1 MLVDARAIRVF
12 FFSRQLAPP
21 VTGEESMRQ
30 FLRLMG
36 LFSFGLAIALADGA
50 AAWSASPS
58 LGVILPRGLQ
68 RGATSVLTFH
78 GGNLADA
85 KEILFFSPG
94 FEVTKLEP
102 SPGAVKATIKV
113 AKDCRLGEHVAHVR
127 TATGLTEYRTFWVGP
142 FPDVKEKEPNSDF
155 KSPQPIPMNVTVA
168 GVIDN
173 EDVDYYV
180 IDAKKGQRISAEIE
194 GMRLGV
200 TMFDPYIAILDSK
213 RFELITAD
221 DSPLLK
227 QDALAS
233 IIAPADGK
241 YVIQVRESSYGGD
254 GNCHYRLHVGN
265 FPRPIAVY
273 PAGGK
278 LGEEV
283 QVRFLGDPTGD
294 IVKKVKLPSQPVPDF
309 GLVPEDATGT
319 APSEIPFR
327 LSTAG
332 NVLEKEPNDTLK
344 EATPAELPNALN
356 GILEKPGDVD
366 FFKFKAKKGQT
377 YEVECY
383 GRRIR
388 SAIDPVMYLYNAQGG
403 ALLANDDSRGPDPYF
418 RFTAP
423 ADGEYYL
430 SITDHLK
437 RGGPGFVYRVEFL
450 PVEPKVTTGLPQVA
464 RYSQFRQ
471 QMYVARGNRFG
482 AVISASREN
491 FGGDLLLD
499 PRNMPPGIKVIAD
512 PMPANAS
519 TMPVVFEAAKD
530 APLSGRLVDLQ
541 AKSIDPKLKV
551 SGGFFNHAEF
561 VIAAPGQSL
570 FSWCDVDRMAVAVLD
585 ELPYTL
591 EIVEP
596 KVPLVQSGLMQL
608 KIRAHRKPGFVE
620 PINVQVPFLPP
631 GVGGVPAV
639 DIPKGQNEVLFP
651 LNANGG
657 AEVKKWKIFA
667 LGSANVNGGAAWAS
681 SQMANLEIT
690 PPYIQFNIQRAAVE
704 QGQKTDLVCGVTV
717 NHPFDGAAKV
727 QVLGFPP
734 KVTSPEMEL
743 KKDMKE
749 LVFKVSTEKASPA
762 GTHRN
767 IFCQAIIMEHG
778 EPIVHYVGGTELRI
792 DQPLPAPTK
801 PAAAPAAVAKKE
813 APKAAA
819 APKRLTRLE
828 ALRLEAKE
836 KAQTVAK

>member
-1 MLVDARAIRVF
+1 
-12 FFSRQLAPP
+12 
-21 VTGEESMRQ
+21 MRHM
-30 FLRLMG
+30 LRLIRT
-36 LFSFGLAIALADGA
+36 LSLGLAIALIGA
-50 AAWSASPS
+50 AATWAASPS

-102 SPGAVKATIKV
+102 SAGAVKATIKV

-127 TATGLTEYRTFWVGP
+127 TATGLTEYRTFYVGP
-142 FPDVKEKEPNSDF
+142 FPEIKEKEPNSDF
-155 KSPQPIPMNVTVA
+155 KSPQPIPMNVTVN
-168 GVIDN
+168 GVIDT
-173 EDVDYYV
+173 EDVDYFV
-180 IDAKKGQRISAEIE
+180 VEAKKGQRISVEIE

-233 IIAPADGK
+233 IVAPADGK
-241 YVIQVRESSYGGD
+241 YIIQVRESSYGGD

-278 LGEEV
+278 LGEETE
-283 QVRFLGDPTGD
+283 VRFLGDPTGD
-294 IVKKVKLPSQPVPDF
+294 IVRKVKLPSKAVPDF

-327 LSTAG
+327 LSQVG
-332 NVLEKEPNDTLK
+332 NVLEKEPNDSMK
-344 EATPAELPNALN
+344 EATPAELPKALN
-356 GILEKPGDVD
+356 GILQKPGDVD
-366 FFKFKAKKGQT
+366 FFRFKAKKGET
-377 YEVECY
+377 YEVECF

-388 SAIDPVMYLYNAQGG
+388 SAIDAVMYLYNSAGQ

-423 ADGEYYL
+423 ADGEYFL
-430 SITDHLK
+430 SVTDHLK

-471 QMYVARGNRFG
+471 QIYVARGNRFG
-482 AVISASREN
+482 AVISAGREN
-491 FGGDLLLD
+491 FGGELLLD
-499 PRNMPPGIKVIAD
+499 PQNMPAGIKMIAD

-530 APLSGRLVDLQ
+530 APLSGKLVDLR
-541 AKSIDPKLKV
+541 AKHIDPKQKI

-570 FSWCDVDRMAVAVLD
+570 FSWCDVDRVAVAVLE

-596 KVPLVQSGLMQL
+596 KVPLVQSGLMYL
-608 KIRAHRKPGFVE
+608 KIRAHRKPGFTE

-631 GVGGVPAV
+631 GVGGNPSV
-639 DIPKGQNEVLFP
+639 DIPKGQNEVLFQ

-657 AEVKKWKIFA
+657 AEIKKWKIFA

-681 SQMANLEIT
+681 SQMANLEIA
-690 PPYIQFNIQRAAVE
+690 PPYLQFNIQRAAVE

-717 NHPFDGAAKV
+717 AHPFDGAAKV

-734 KVTSPEMEL
+734 KVIAPEMEL

-749 LVFKVSTEKASPA
+749 LVFKVSTDKGSPA
-762 GTHRN
+762 GTHKN
-767 IFCQAIIMEHG
+767 IFCQATIMEHG

-792 DQPLPAPTK
+792 DQPLPAPAK
-801 PAAAPAAVAKKE
+801 PAPAAVVAKKDP
-813 APKAAA
+813 PKTAA

-828 ALRLEAKE
+828 QLRLDAKE
-836 KAQTVAK
+836 KAQAAAAK

>member
-1 MLVDARAIRVF
+1 M
-12 FFSRQLAPP
+12 QH
-21 VTGEESMRQ
+21 T
-30 FLRLMG
+30 LRLTG
-36 LFSFGLAIALADGA
+36 LLAIGLGLALFAGA
-50 AAWSASPS
+50 EAPAASPS

-94 FEVTKLEP
+94 FEVVKLEP

-142 FPDVKEKEPNSDF
+142 FKDVAEKEPNSEF
-155 KSPQPIPMNVTVA
+155 KSPQPIPMNVTVS
-168 GVIDN
+168 GIIQP
-173 EDVDYYV
+173 EDVDYFV
-180 IDAKKGQRISAEIE
+180 VEAKKGQRISAEIE

-233 IIAPADGK
+233 ILAPADGK

-254 GNCHYRLHVGN
+254 GNCYYRLHVGN

-283 QVRFLGDPTGD
+283 EVRFLGDPTGD
-294 IVKKVKLPSQPVPDF
+294 IVKKVKLPSKPSPEF
-309 GLVPEDATGT
+309 GLLPEDATGT

-327 LSTAG
+327 LATVG
-332 NVLEKEPNDTLK
+332 NVLEKEPNDTIK
-344 EATPAELPNALN
+344 DATPAELPKALN

-366 FFKFKAKKGQT
+366 FFRFKAKKGET
-377 YEVECY
+377 YEVECF

-388 SAIDPVMYLYNAQGG
+388 SAIDPVMFLYNAKGQ
-403 ALLANDDSRGPDPYF
+403 ATLSNDDSRGPDPYF
-418 RFTAP
+418 RFSAP

-430 SITDHLK
+430 SVTDHLK

-471 QMYVARGNRFG
+471 QIYVARGNRFG
-482 AVISASREN
+482 AVVSANREN
-491 FGGDLLLD
+491 FGGELVLD
-499 PRNMPPGIKVIAD
+499 PQNMPPGLKMIAD

-530 APLSGRLVDLQ
+530 APLSGRLVDLR
-541 AKSIDPKLKV
+541 ARCVDPKVKV
-551 SGGFFNHAEF
+551 TGGFFNHAEF

-570 FSWCDVDRMAVAVLD
+570 YSWCDVDRMGVAVLE

-596 KVPLVQSGLMQL
+596 KVPLVQSGLMNL
-608 KIRAHRKPGFVE
+608 KIRAHRKPGFTE

-639 DIPKGQNEVLFP
+639 DIPKGKDEVLFP

-657 AEVKKWKIFA
+657 AELKKWKIFA
-667 LGSANVNGGAAWAS
+667 LGSANVNGGAGWAS
-681 SQMANLEIT
+681 SPLTNLEIA

-704 QGQKTDLVCGVTV
+704 QGQKTDLVCGITV
-717 NHPFDGAAKV
+717 SHPFDGAAKV
-727 QVLGFPP
+727 RVLGFPP
-734 KVTSPEMEL
+734 KVTAPDMEL

-749 LVFKVSTEKASPA
+749 LVFKVATDKASPA
-762 GTHRN
+762 GTHKN
-767 IFCQAIIMEHG
+767 IFCEATIMEHG
-778 EPIVHYVGGTELRI
+778 EPVVHYVGGTELRI

-801 PAAAPAAVAKKE
+801 PAAAPKAVAKKE
-813 APKAAA
+813 APKAA
-819 APKRLTRLE
+819 PKRLTRLE
-828 ALRLEAKE
+828 QLRVDAKE
-836 KAQTVAK
+836 KAQAATGK

>member
-1 MLVDARAIRVF
+1 
-12 FFSRQLAPP
+12 
-21 VTGEESMRQ
+21 MRQ
-30 FLRLMG
+30 RLRLTVFLACG
-36 LFSFGLAIALADGA
+36 FGLLAGSTETWA
-50 AAWSASPS
+50 ASPS
-58 LGVILPRGLQ
+58 LSVILPRGLQ
-68 RGATSVLTFH
+68 RGTTSVLTFN
-78 GGNLADA
+78 GGQLADA

-102 SPGAVKATIKV
+102 SAGSVKATIKV
-113 AKDCRLGEHVAHVR
+113 AKDCRLGEQVAHVR
-127 TATGLTEYRTFWVGP
+127 TAGGLTEYRTFYVGP
-142 FPDVKEKEPNSDF
+142 FKDIAEKEPNSEF
-155 KSPQPIPMNVTVA
+155 KSPQPIPMNVTVN
-168 GVIDN
+168 GVIN
-173 EDVDYYV
+173 SEDVDYFV
-180 IDAKKGQRISAEIE
+180 VEAKKGQRISAEIE

-233 IIAPADGK
+233 VLAPADGK

-254 GNCHYRLHVGN
+254 GNCYYRLHVGN

-278 LGEEV
+278 LGEETE
-283 QVRFLGDPTGD
+283 VRFLGDPTGD
-294 IVKKVKLPSQPVPDF
+294 IVKRVKLPAKPVADF
-309 GLVPEDATGT
+309 GLAPEDATGT

-327 LSTAG
+327 LSEQG

-344 EATPAELPNALN
+344 DATVAELPKALN
-356 GILEKPGDVD
+356 GILQKPGDID
-366 FFKFKAKKGQT
+366 FFRFKAKKGQT

-388 SAIDPVMYLYNAQGG
+388 SAIDPVMVLYNDKGQ

-423 ADGEYYL
+423 ADGEYAI

-437 RGGPGFVYRVEFL
+437 HGGPGFVYRVEFL
-450 PVEPKVTTGLPQVA
+450 AVEPKVTTGLPQVA

-471 QMYVARGNRFG
+471 QIYVARGNRFG
-482 AVISASREN
+482 ATVSASREN
-491 FGGDLLLD
+491 FGGELILD
-499 PRNMPPGIKVIAD
+499 PQNMPPGVKMIAD

-530 APLSGRLVDLQ
+530 APLSGRLVDLR
-541 AKSIDPKLKV
+541 ARTADPKQKI

-570 FSWCDVDRMAVAVLD
+570 FSWCDVDRVAVAVLD

-631 GVGGVPAV
+631 GVSGVPAV

-657 AEVKKWKIFA
+657 AEIKKWKIFA
-667 LGSANVNGGAAWAS
+667 LGSANVNGAAWAS
-681 SQMANLEIT
+681 SPMATLEVAA
-690 PPYIQFNIQRAAVE
+690 PYLQFNIQRAAVE
-704 QGQKTDLVCGVTV
+704 QGQKTDIVCGVTV
-717 NHPFDGAAKV
+717 AHPFEGAAKV

-734 KVTSPEMEL
+734 KVTTPEMEL

-749 LVFKVSTEKASPA
+749 LVFKVSTDKGSPA
-762 GTHRN
+762 GTHKN
-767 IFCQAIIMEHG
+767 IFCQATIIEQG
-778 EPIVHYVGGTELRI
+778 EPIVHYIGSTELRI

-801 PAAAPAAVAKKE
+801 PAAAPAAVAKK
-813 APKAAA
+813 ASAKPAA
-819 APKRLTRLE
+819 APKRLSRLE
-828 ALRLEAKE
+828 QLRQEAKE
-836 KAQTVAK
+836 KAQAAAGK